1 MDVATNEVGVREL
14 KNKLSAYLDRVKD
27 GEEVVVT
34 DRGKP
39 VARLVPIDRSTERLN
54 QLIAA
59 GLVTPPRRPK
69 SKARPSIKANGTVS
83 DLLAEQRR

>member
-1 MDVATNEVGVREL
+1 MAAATSSVGVREL
-14 KNKLSAYLDRVKD
+14 KNSLSAFLDRVKS

-69 SKARPSIKANGTVS
+69 TKARPSIKANGTVS
-83 DLLAEQRR
+83 DLIADQRR

>member
-14 KNKLSAYLDRVKD
+14 KNRLSAYLERVKA
-27 GEEVVVT
+27 GEEIVVT
-34 DRGKP
+34 DRGTPIAKL
-39 VARLVPIDRSTERLN
+39 VAIDRGTERLN

-59 GLVTPPRRPK
+59 GLVVPPRRPK

-83 DLLAEQRR
+83 DLLAEQKR